1 MNVIGLMSGTSADG
15 VDAALVQIRG
25 RGASL
30 TVRQVAFHSLP
41 YPPTLRK
48 RILSASM
55 GGTVFDICHLN
66 VVMGE
71 WFARAAL
78 RVIRQASLK
87 PSSIHLIGSHG
98 QTVHHLPTPRRE
110 PGLGMVRSTL
120 QIAEPA
126 VIAERTGIT
135 TVADFRPRDIAAG
148 GEGAPLTP
156 YAHYVLLR
164 HPRRSRLIVNLGGI
178 TNVTYLARRGSPES
192 VRAFDTGPGNMLL
205 DGVIQKLSRGQRLM
219 DQDGRLATKG
229 RVNPWLLQ
237 ELLSHPYLTRKPP
250 KTTGREE
257 FGEAFLGKLLASK
270 RARRLSPRDL
280 MATCSLFTAVAVGI
294 ARSWIPGTIDEV
306 LVGGGGVRNR
316 ALMVNLKAV
325 FRPTPVRTFDEVGW
339 QSKAFESIAF
349 AVLAYQAIHGVGT
362 NIPAATG
369 AGHRAVLGKIVPG
382 GAKRSFIPR

>member
-1 MNVIGLMSGTSADG
+1 M
-15 VDAALVQIRG
+15 R
-25 RGASL
+25 
-30 TVRQVAFHSLP
+30 
-41 YPPTLRK
+41 
-48 RILSASM
+48 
-55 GGTVFDICHLN
+55 GTVFDICHLN

-78 RVIRQASLK
+78 RVIRQAGLK

-156 YAHYVLLR
+156 YPHYVLLR

-205 DGVIQKLSRGQRLM
+205 DGLIQKLSRGQRLM

-229 RVNPWLLQ
+229 RVNPVLLQ

-270 RARRLSPRDL
+270 RARHLSPQDL

-316 ALMVNLKAV
+316 ALTDNLKAV

-349 AVLAYQAIHGVGT
+349 AVLAYQTIHGIGT

-369 AGHRAVLGKIVPG
+369 AAHRAVLGKIVPG
-382 GAKRSFIPR
+382 SAKRSFIPR